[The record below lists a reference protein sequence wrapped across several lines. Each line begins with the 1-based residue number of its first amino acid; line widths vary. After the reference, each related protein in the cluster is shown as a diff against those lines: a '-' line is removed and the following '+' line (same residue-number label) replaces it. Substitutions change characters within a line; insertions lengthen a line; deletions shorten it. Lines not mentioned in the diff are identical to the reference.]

1 MARPRR
7 IRIPVSV
14 LIGRGGA
21 RARKVRVPAPRAAQ
35 PGRLL
40 IALPPNPKA
49 KRTRRVRR
57 FPTRTP

>member
-21 RARKVRVPAPRAAQ
+21 RARKPRAPAPRAAQ
-35 PGRLL
+35 PGR
-40 IALPPNPKA
+40 IALPPDPKA
-49 KRTRRVRR
+49 KRIRR
-57 FPTRTP
+57 FRRRPPTMFP